1 MSIDK
6 VKELKTLCIGE
17 SVSENFSPTLRA
29 KLIAVD
35 ETRNGGVCIMEAVPS
50 SYVSMINGGDLLN
63 NDRVG
68 ERYEAPISRIWNA
81 YFF

>member
-17 SVSENFSPTLRA
+17 IVSENFSPTLRA

-50 SYVSMINGGDLLN
+50 PYTSMKTMGSLN
-63 NDRVG
+63 EDKVG